1 MKYELFYLVPSQYT
15 DQELGGVMEKVA
27 GLVEKAGGK
36 LARHESL
43 GRLKLAYPIKQSRN
57 GVYVLAHMEAEPS
70 TMKELDRQ
78 LRLAGDLVLRHQILK
93 LPKGVETK
101 KYQLVAYVAPL
112 SEEARRERGE
122 REGAPMRPRP
132 PVMAPAPLPVR
143 KEEAL
148 SIADLDKKLD
158 EILESDV
165 TKGV

>member
-1 MKYELFYLVPSQYT
+1 MKYELFYLVPPQYT
-15 DQELGGVMEKVA
+15 DPELEGIFKKVA

-36 LARHESL
+36 VIRHESL
-43 GRLKLAYPIKQSRN
+43 GRLKLAYPIKQARH
-57 GVYVLAHMEAEPS
+57 GVYVLAHVEAEPS
-70 TMKELDRQ
+70 AVKELDRQ
-78 LRLAGDLVLRHQILK
+78 LRLAGDLALRHQLLT
-93 LPKGVETK
+93 LPKGAETK
-101 KYQLVAYVAPL
+101 KYQLTAYVAPL

-122 REGAPMRPRP
+122 REGGFARPKPHPAAPSLP
-132 PVMAPAPLPVR
+132 PVR